1 MSFPSPSPS
10 PSTPPLETCDYSE
23 WGATWVLIPA
33 IYILAFTL
41 GSLGNGLVLWVYLER
56 PHSRR
61 SCIKPQLP
69 TICTHP
75 VRSAPSRSLTDS
87 LIASLAAAD
96 LAFVVT
102 LPLWAAYTALGFH
115 WPFGKFFCKASSYL
129 VAVNMYASVFS
140 LAGLSVERY
149 WVIAG
154 RLQAHRARGSRS
166 RILWIVGGV
175 WVVASILALP
185 ALLLRTV
192 MEVEVVARPGDALEE
207 AGESGPPKGNASY
220 RLVSC
225 EMDYSI
231 LISTDLPEDREW
243 AELLWTAAMGIKST
257 LLGFL
262 LPLTILLLCYCS
274 LGHLLSQ
281 HFGRGPWADR
291 RRQRRLLRVII
302 TLVLAFFLCWL
313 PFHVNKT
320 LSILTELELLP
331 YSCSFDRALLV
342 AHPYTT
348 CLGYV
353 NSCLNPLLYACC
365 DAGFRRR
372 CRALLNSCCR
382 KGARDSDNE
391 EPSRSSAVPSGT
403 NDGTGNGGSD
413 ARGNREHR
421 SQ

>member
-1 MSFPSPSPS
+1 ALKMGDF
-10 PSTPPLETCDYSE
+10 TIYTIILHQTHNRFE

-41 GSLGNGLVLWVYLER
+41 GSLGNGLVLW
-56 PHSRR
+56 
-61 SCIKPQLP
+61 LP

-185 ALLLRTV
+185 ALLLRT
-192 MEVEVVARPGDALEE
+192 
-207 AGESGPPKGNASY
+207 GNASY